1 MNIAEYIMTVWK
13 NYPTKDTAINATR
26 LNHLEQGVKNVTDF
40 VNTLIKSDQNFTTAL
55 KNKLD
60 GIEDGANKYVL
71 PKASATDLGGVKVD
85 GVTTTID
92 ANGVI
97 HSPTT
102 GVSYLKDLLDVDST
116 ELQNKSMLR
125 YDSAK
130 KKWVCIT
137 EVESRSK
144 MSELDDVLLQ
154 ALDDGQILIYD
165 YENRK
170 WVNVDLTLEQLSNID
185 VSSATNGQVL
195 KYNAAE
201 SKWEGNTLAAVAN
214 SGSYLD
220 LKDLP
225 EYPGALTYQETMDI
239 LNGSDV
245 PPEVDLNKSFV
256 ALEFR
261 ADEGFDEATVE
272 KMEPPEEG

>member
-40 VNTLIKSDQNFTTAL
+40 VNTLIKTEQNFTTAL

-60 GIEDGANKYVL
+60 GIEAGANKYVL
-71 PKASATDLGGVKVD
+71 PKASQTDLGGVKVD

-116 ELQNKSMLR
+116 ALQNKSMLR

-130 KKWVCIT
+130 NKWVCIT

-165 YENRK
+165 YENSK
-170 WVNVDLTLEQLSNID
+170 WVNADLTLEQLSNID

-220 LKDLP
+220 LKDIP
-225 EYPGALTYQETMDI
+225 DYPGALTYQETMDI
-239 LNGSDV
+239 LNGSDI

-256 ALEFR
+256 ALEFK

>member
-40 VNTLIKSDQNFTTAL
+40 VNTLIKTEQNFTTAL

-60 GIEDGANKYVL
+60 GIEAGANKYVL
-71 PKASATDLGGVKVD
+71 PKASGTDLGGVKVD

-92 ANGVI
+92 ADGVI

-116 ELQNKSMLR
+116 ALQNKSMLR

-130 KKWVCIT
+130 NKWVCIT

-165 YENRK
+165 YENSK

-239 LNGSDV
+239 LNGSDI

-256 ALEFR
+256 ALEFK

>member
-60 GIEDGANKYVL
+60 GIEAGANKYIL

-130 KKWVCIT
+130 NKWVCIT

-165 YENRK
+165 YENGK

-256 ALEFR
+256 ALEFK

>member
-102 GVSYLKDLLDVDST
+102 GVSYLKDLLDVDPT
-116 ELQNKSMLR
+116 ALQNKSMLR

-165 YENRK
+165 YENSK

-245 PPEVDLNKSFV
+245 PPEVDLSKSFI
-256 ALEFR
+256 ALEFKV
-261 ADEGFDEATVE
+261 DEGFDVATVE
-272 KMEPPEEG
+272 KMEPPEEE